1 MQTQSQ
7 SSCRASG
14 QGFELNELAKRMHD
28 HSHIKR
34 LEHAA
39 LFRTGELDIDL
50 LMAAKLTVPESIQ
63 SSPVV
68 SVTAAS
74 MVFNGVTNRMVPVFA
89 VRDEEGQFQGHYFAT
104 AFKTLTL

>member
-34 LEHAA
+34 LEHAV
-39 LFRTGELDIDL
+39 LFRTG
-50 LMAAKLTVPESIQ
+50 
-63 SSPVV
+63 
-68 SVTAAS
+68 
-74 MVFNGVTNRMVPVFA
+74 
-89 VRDEEGQFQGHYFAT
+89 EGQFQGHYFAT